1 MIYYL
6 RELQRD
12 NRLIEKKAEKPF
24 ARNYLALPLLNI
36 RHHEQE
42 LVGLGL
48 ASLSIL
54 QRNCEYFNL
63 HISSFLWRPVS

>member
-12 NRLIEKKAEKPF
+12 NRLIEKKRKSLSHVTTWLFHFSTF
-24 ARNYLALPLLNI
+24 AIMSRN
-36 RHHEQE
+36 
-42 LVGLGL
+42 VGLGL